1 MSENNISEPE
11 VIDGNMSEHDKNV
24 PQFTNRTAYQSL
36 TRKYFPILSQLQDVQ
51 SFRLLKSDVLSS
63 AQITVLKYALSAKK
77 LEKASFLQLCQGFE
91 ILNKA
96 ERLDTGQTTE
106 NIGNMVFG
114 KVRVEHFD
122 GNNKE

>member
-1 MSENNISEPE
+1 MSDDNISEPE
-11 VIDGNMSEHDKNV
+11 VIDGNDATSV
-24 PQFTNRTAYQSL
+24 PLYANRSAYQAL
-36 TRKYFPILSQLQDVQ
+36 TKKYFPILGQIHDVQ
-51 SFRLLKSDVLSS
+51 SFRLLKSDILSS
-63 AQITVLKYALSAKK
+63 SQITVLKYALSPKK

-106 NIGNMVFG
+106 NIGNMLFG

-122 GNNKE
+122 GTKEG